1 MESLRNKTK
10 RTKQIN
16 SKKKKRLEPCLEKRI
31 IRWEK
36 QGKICTLCNLERIR
50 IAFTYKIKLINQR
63 YELVGKCKHPAK
75 IYLKS

>member
-50 IAFTYKIKLINQR
+50 IAFTYKIKLIN
-63 YELVGKCKHPAK
+63 
-75 IYLKS
+75 